1 MLATKSPPRF
11 LPTLTEVIQPPAEL
25 NPLLSEV
32 DTDLLLDSVM
42 QTLVPR
48 LQAQLQDSLEQMVQE
63 HLNLLV
69 PRLQQE
75 VEAAIRQAILQAK
88 TE

>member
-1 MLATKSPPRF
+1 MMAIKAPPRF

-25 NPLLSEV
+25 NPLLSES
-32 DTDLLLDSVM
+32 DTELLVETVL

-48 LQAQLQDSLEQMVQE
+48 MQEQLQGALQQMVQE
-63 HLNLLV
+63 QMQLLI

-75 VEAAIRQAILQAK
+75 VETAIRQAILQAK
-88 TE
+88 SE